1 MTSFKKD
8 VGHRLKVARIDARM
22 TQEDLAK
29 ASGVSPTGIVNIE
42 NGYNSPTLE
51 NAYKIAKAIGCTVN
65 DLCGWDKR

>member
-1 MTSFKKD
+1 MTNFKKA
-8 VGHRLKVARIDARM
+8 VGHRIRVARTDARM

-42 NGYNSPTLE
+42 NGYSSPTLE

-65 DLCGWDKR
+65 DLCGLGQR